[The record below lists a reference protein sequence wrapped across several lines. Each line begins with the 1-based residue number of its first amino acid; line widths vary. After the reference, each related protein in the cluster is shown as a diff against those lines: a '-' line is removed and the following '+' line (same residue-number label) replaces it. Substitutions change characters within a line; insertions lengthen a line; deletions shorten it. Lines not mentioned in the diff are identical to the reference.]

1 MIRTALK
8 SSCWNGARR
17 FRAPFEEKNEFIA
30 IPSKNGIFKPK
41 PIEGSQTVPEVFMAR
56 FRLALC
62 FLLVSPL
69 FHLAAEPPLA
79 GVSGGEARTQLIEAA
94 QKYRGLPYRYGGMDS
109 RGLDCSG
116 LVFLSF
122 RDSLQVEVP
131 RRAEDLYHWT
141 ERLERDQIQPGDLV
155 FFQQNGRVFHVGI
168 YIGEGW
174 FFHAASSGPKTGV
187 MYSRLDE
194 SFWSRNYAGAG
205 RALP

>member
-1 MIRTALK
+1 MVR
-8 SSCWNGARR
+8 
-17 FRAPFEEKNEFIA
+17 P
-30 IPSKNGIFKPK
+30 
-41 PIEGSQTVPEVFMAR
+41 
-56 FRLALC
+56 RLALC
-62 FLLVSPL
+62 FLLVFPL
-69 FHLAAEPPLA
+69 FSLAAEPPLA
-79 GVSGGEARTQLIEAA
+79 DVFDGDARAQLIRAA
-94 QKYRGLPYRYGGMDS
+94 QRYRGVPYRYGGMDR

-122 RDSLQVEVP
+122 RDSLRVEVP

-141 ERLERDQIQPGDLV
+141 ERLGKDQIQPGDLV

-174 FFHAASSGPKTGV
+174 FFHSASNGPKTGV

-194 SFWSRNYAGAG
+194 SFWFRNYAGAG

>member
-1 MIRTALK
+1 MPR
-8 SSCWNGARR
+8 S
-17 FRAPFEEKNEFIA
+17 
-30 IPSKNGIFKPK
+30 
-41 PIEGSQTVPEVFMAR
+41 
-56 FRLALC
+56 RLALC
-62 FLLVSPL
+62 FLVVFPL
-69 FHLAAEPPLA
+69 FSLVAEPPLP
-79 GVSGGEARTQLIEAA
+79 GFSGEDARAQLIRAA

-141 ERLERDQIQPGDLV
+141 ERLEKDQIQPGDLV
-155 FFQQNGRVFHVGI
+155 FFQQNGRIFHVGI

-174 FFHAASSGPKTGV
+174 FFHSASSGPKTGV
-187 MYSRLDE
+187 MYSQLGE

>member
-1 MIRTALK
+1 
-8 SSCWNGARR
+8 
-17 FRAPFEEKNEFIA
+17 
-30 IPSKNGIFKPK
+30 
-41 PIEGSQTVPEVFMAR
+41 MAR
-56 FRLALC
+56 SRLAGWLL
-62 FLLVSPL
+62 LLVPL
-69 FHLAAEPPLA
+69 SSLAAEPPLA
-79 GVSGGEARTQLIEAA
+79 GIAAGDARARLVKAA
-94 QKYRGLPYRYGGMDS
+94 QAYRGVPYRYGGMDR

-122 RDSLQVEVP
+122 RDGLQAEVP

-141 ERLERDQIQPGDLV
+141 ERLEGDQIRPGDLV

-174 FFHAASSGPKTGV
+174 FFHAASSGPRTGV

-194 SFWSRNYAGAG
+194 RFWSRSYAGAG

>member
-1 MIRTALK
+1 MVRL
-8 SSCWNGARR
+8 
-17 FRAPFEEKNEFIA
+17 
-30 IPSKNGIFKPK
+30 
-41 PIEGSQTVPEVFMAR
+41 
-56 FRLALC
+56 RLAC
-62 FLLVSPL
+62 CLLLIFPL
-69 FHLAAEPPLA
+69 FSLAAEPPLGA
-79 GVSGGEARTQLIEAA
+79 VPGRDARAQLIKAA
-94 QKYRGLPYRYGGMDS
+94 QSYRGVPYRYGGMD
-109 RGLDCSG
+109 RQGLDCSG

-155 FFQQNGRVFHVGI
+155 FFQQDGRIFHVGI

-194 SFWSRNYAGAG
+194 NFWSRNYAGAG

>member
-1 MIRTALK
+1 MLPLQESMITYMHATFLK
-8 SSCWNGARR
+8 
-17 FRAPFEEKNEFIA
+17 FR
-30 IPSKNGIFKPK
+30 SRSGIFKPK
-41 PIEGSQTVPEVFMAR
+41 SIVGQLIVRRISMTR
-56 FRLALC
+56 LRLAGC
-62 FLLVSPL
+62 FLLVFPL
-69 FHLAAEPPLA
+69 FRLAAEPPL
-79 GVSGGEARTQLIEAA
+79 GVLPGGDARAQLIRAA
-94 QKYRGLPYRYGGMDS
+94 QQYRGVPYRYGGMDR

-141 ERLERDQIQPGDLV
+141 ERLERDQVQPGDLV
-155 FFQQNGRVFHVGI
+155 FFQQNGRIFHVGI

-194 SFWSRNYAGAG
+194 TFWSRNYAGAG

>member
-1 MIRTALK
+1 
-8 SSCWNGARR
+8 
-17 FRAPFEEKNEFIA
+17 
-30 IPSKNGIFKPK
+30 
-41 PIEGSQTVPEVFMAR
+41 MAR
-56 FRLALC
+56 SRFALW
-62 FLLVSPL
+62 LLLLFPL
-69 FHLAAEPPLA
+69 SVLAAEPPLA
-79 GVSGGEARTQLIEAA
+79 DVSAGDARARLVKAA
-94 QKYRGLPYRYGGMDS
+94 QTYRGVPYRYGGLDR

-122 RDSLQVEVP
+122 RDGLQVEVP

-141 ERLERDQIQPGDLV
+141 EKLERDQVQPGDLV
-155 FFQQNGRVFHVGI
+155 FFQQKGRIFHVGI

-194 SFWSRNYAGAG
+194 SFWARSYAGAG

>member
-1 MIRTALK
+1 MD
-8 SSCWNGARR
+8 
-17 FRAPFEEKNEFIA
+17 
-30 IPSKNGIFKPK
+30 
-41 PIEGSQTVPEVFMAR
+41 
-56 FRLALC
+56 
-62 FLLVSPL
+62 
-69 FHLAAEPPLA
+69 
-79 GVSGGEARTQLIEAA
+79 
-94 QKYRGLPYRYGGMDS
+94 RG
-109 RGLDCSG
+109 GLDCSG

-155 FFQQNGRVFHVGI
+155 FFQQNDRIFHVGI

-174 FFHAASSGPKTGV
+174 FFHSASSGPKTGV

>member
-1 MIRTALK
+1 
-8 SSCWNGARR
+8 
-17 FRAPFEEKNEFIA
+17 
-30 IPSKNGIFKPK
+30 
-41 PIEGSQTVPEVFMAR
+41 MAR

-62 FLLVSPL
+62 FLLVFPL
-69 FHLAAEPPLA
+69 FFLAAEPPLA
-79 GVSGGEARTQLIEAA
+79 GVSGEEARSQLIRAA

-141 ERLERDQIQPGDLV
+141 ERLARDQVQPGDLV
-155 FFQQNGRVFHVGI
+155 FFQQSGRIFHVGI

-174 FFHAASSGPKTGV
+174 FFHSASSGPKTGV